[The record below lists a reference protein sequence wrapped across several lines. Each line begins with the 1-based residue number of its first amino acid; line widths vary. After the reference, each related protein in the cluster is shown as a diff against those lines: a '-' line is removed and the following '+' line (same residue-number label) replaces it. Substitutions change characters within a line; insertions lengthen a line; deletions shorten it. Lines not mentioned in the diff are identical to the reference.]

1 MYSQV
6 QYHWDKNPQPI
17 NWVPIHG
24 VMAQSLLIRSS
35 LMMAFVTGLQFVL
48 PGMAIAGLLVL
59 LTFLSDW
66 PFTPFLAGL
75 GAVSWLLS
83 GLAFRPAAGTMP
95 ELRFNPFQLVT
106 SVFARW
112 VALAVAM
119 MAIGYLSGLA
129 PNFPRRV
136 ILPWLVLSPFVATA
150 MLLLV
155 QFAMRKIALAQE
167 NRRSALIVGVTPS
180 SLALARK
187 LKQHPEFCSNVVGF
201 FDDRSA
207 ERLEDTR
214 DFQLVG
220 KLGELAAY
228 VRQSRIDVIFIA
240 LPIRHVERVMK
251 LLDDL
256 RDSTASIYYVPD
268 VFVFDLIQSRTT
280 EIDGIPVVAMC
291 ETPFYGY
298 RGVEKRLWDIGLTVA
313 LMIPAVVLML
323 VISALVAMT
332 SRGPIFFRQRRYGL
346 DGAEIVVYKFRTMRV
361 AEDGSH
367 IAQAQRDDPRI
378 TPIGKILRRLSL
390 DELPQ
395 LINVLQGRM
404 SLVGPRPHAVAH
416 NEMYRRLIKG
426 YMVRHKVRP
435 GITGLAQVSGCRGE
449 TQELSQME
457 ARVMYDLEYL
467 RNWSPSLDLKILL
480 MTVQQLFGNKKAY

>member
-1 MYSQV
+1 
-6 QYHWDKNPQPI
+6 
-17 NWVPIHG
+17 
-24 VMAQSLLIRSS
+24 MAQSLLIRSS

-48 PGMAIAGLLVL
+48 PGMAIAGLLAL

-75 GAVSWLLS
+75 GAVSWLLC

-112 VALAVAM
+112 IALAVAM

-155 QFAMRKIALAQE
+155 QFVMRKIALAQE
-167 NRRSALIVGVTPS
+167 NRRSALIVGVTSS

-228 VRQSRIDVIFIA
+228 VRKSRIDVIFIA

-298 RGVEKRLWDIGLTVA
+298 RGVEKRLWDIGLTAALLVPAFILMVA
-313 LMIPAVVLML
+313 
-323 VISALVAMT
+323 ISALVAMT
-332 SRGPIFFRQRRYGL
+332 SRGPIIFRQRRYGL

-378 TPIGKILRRLSL
+378 TPVGKVLRRLSL